1 MPLISQTAPYFNPSP
16 PTPTPMPTCVPVA
29 PTEVARDPYRKRSP
43 SSSRWNKFS
52 SKDQAQ
58 GGSELVAGLT
68 NTLVSWEHRANF
80 SFLC

>member
-1 MPLISQTAPYFNPSP
+1 MPLISPTAPYFNP

-43 SSSRWNKFS
+43 SRGRWNKFS
-52 SKDQAQ
+52 SKDQQQ
-58 GGSELVAGLT
+58 GGSELVGGLT
-68 NTLVSWEHRANF
+68 LLVSWEHRAIF

>member
-52 SKDQAQ
+52 SRDQKQ
-58 GGSELVAGLT
+58 GGSELVGGLT
-68 NTLVSWEHRANF
+68 NTF
-80 SFLC
+80 SFVGT